1 MNDLRYLRSRGWQD
15 ARDDKG
21 EILGW
26 ARPGPEGT
34 MDMEDLLTTEEAM
47 EVESGR
53 IRS

>member
-21 EILGW
+21 DLLGW

-34 MDMEDLLTTEEAM
+34 MDMETLLTTEEAM
-47 EVESGR
+47 EVEKG
-53 IRS
+53 IK

>member
-21 EILGW
+21 ELLGW
-26 ARPGPEGT
+26 VRPGPEGT

-47 EVESGR
+47 EVESCR